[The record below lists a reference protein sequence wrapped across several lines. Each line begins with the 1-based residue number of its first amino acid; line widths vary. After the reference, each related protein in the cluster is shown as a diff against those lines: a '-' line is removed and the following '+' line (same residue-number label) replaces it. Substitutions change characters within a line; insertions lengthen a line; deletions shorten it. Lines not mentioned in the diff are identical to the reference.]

1 MKYDNSSVRR
11 QDRLLEEENAVALL
25 RQGEYGVLSMCD
37 GGEAYGIP
45 VSYVWDGAESLYIHC
60 APEGRK
66 LRCVAASPRVS
77 FCVTGRTHVVPER
90 FTTAYESVIAECE
103 AHLGLPEAERM
114 RALELIV
121 AKYAPG
127 LEAVGRKYAEKS
139 FHRTQI
145 IRLDIRTFSGKCCR
159 CFWLFNLV
167 RTRNFLGIT
176 RNYLPSLSCRY
187 NCSMYWRIFR
197 KY

>member
-1 MKYDNSSVRR
+1 MIYDNSGVRR
-11 QDRLLEEENAVALL
+11 QDRLLTEAEARGLL
-25 RQGEYGVLSMCD
+25 AAGEYGVLSMCD

-77 FCVTGRTHVVPER
+77 FCVTGPTRVVPER
-90 FTTAYESVIAECE
+90 FTTAYESVVTECE

-145 IRLDIRTFSGKCCR
+145 IRLDIRTFSGKCKR
-159 CFWLFNLV
+159 VAL
-167 RTRNFLGIT
+167 
-176 RNYLPSLSCRY
+176 
-187 NCSMYWRIFR
+187 
-197 KY
+197 